1 MTLRRTTNTNGS
13 NANPL
18 AFKPQG
24 NATDRYCVKCKT
36 WMPSKGGKQLPVTKL
51 WVCAAHSHPKI
62 QTAPQPEAA

>member
-36 WMPSKGGKQLPVTKL
+36 WMPSKGGKQLPATKL
-51 WVCAAHSHPKI
+51 WVCAAHSQPKS
-62 QTAPQPEAA
+62 QAAPQPEAA